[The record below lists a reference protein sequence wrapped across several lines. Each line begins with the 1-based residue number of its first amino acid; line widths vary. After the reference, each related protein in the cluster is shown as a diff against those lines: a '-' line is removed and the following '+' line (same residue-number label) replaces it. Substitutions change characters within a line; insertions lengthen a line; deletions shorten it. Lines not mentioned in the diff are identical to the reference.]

1 MATALARRMVGRW
14 GMSDAIG
21 PVSVM
26 SEDDVVDFGQ
36 PSGNAAVSE
45 ETRQL
50 IDSEVRKLIEE
61 CEATARTMLRAEES
75 RLDRLVAELVR
86 LETLDTAQAYEA
98 AGLARQDNHVTT
110 ALQQNSDENAPHQAT
125 TS

>member
-26 SEDDVVDFGQ
+26 SEDEVIGFGQ
-36 PSGNAAVSE
+36 PSGNADVSE

-61 CEATARTMLRAEES
+61 CEAAAKTMLRAEEA

-86 LETLDTAQAYEA
+86 LETLDTAQAYAA
-98 AGLARQDNHVTT
+98 AGLSRQDDHGTMPH
-110 ALQQNSDENAPHQAT
+110 SAPT
-125 TS
+125 P